1 MTTSYKFGG
10 GSDRI
15 APSDVLD
22 PGDYSF
28 VVTSCNE
35 PYQKENGNWVCS
47 VGLSILPSG
56 LKLLDWPWSGK
67 TSDGKK
73 RDGIGDFLLSCNRA
87 PGKGDDPNWSKV
99 IGAKGKCRLKI
110 EGDFNKIS
118 FYHKPK
124 QVGPMAEQEFSKEE
138 FAQARKEAT
147 AKAGAPD
154 EFEPEDIP
162 F

>member
-1 MTTSYKFGG
+1 MNTYKFDG
-10 GSDRI
+10 GSDRRTT
-15 APSDVLD
+15 DVLE

-67 TSDGKK
+67 TSEGQK
-73 RDGIGDFLLSCNRA
+73 RDGIGDFLLSINRA
-87 PGKGDDPNWSKV
+87 PGKNANPDWSKV
-99 IGAKGKCRLKI
+99 LGAKGKCRIKM

-124 QVGPMAEQEFSKEE
+124 QVGPTSEQDYS
-138 FAQARKEAT
+138 
-147 AKAGAPD
+147 PD
-154 EFEPEDIP
+154 EFAKARAEAAKRVGAPSDLEPEDIP